1 MKTAI
6 YARTQ
11 DAATE
16 RERAQEQIA
25 MCMEHAESEDV
36 EIYKDYGSGSDVY
49 RPELFRMMKDVRDG
63 KIQRVIVR
71 DLARLS
77 RSFQHLTEL
86 TREMG
91 ECGCTILSVADGID
105 TCRAYEENEALQK
118 MITIWDRRQ
127 RMHEMEDSGQYRF
140 YGEKIDDIPDDQV
153 VDRYMQMMN
162 FLSDART
169 HDY

>member
-11 DAATE
+11 DTATE

-36 EIYKDYGSGSDVY
+36 EIYKDYGSGADVY

-77 RSFQHLTEL
+77 RSFTHLTEL

-105 TCRAYEENEALQK
+105 TGIMYDDEKLREL
-118 MITIWDRRQ
+118 ITIWDRRK

-140 YGEKIDDIPDDQV
+140 YGEKIDDIPDEQV